1 MPEKDSSDEN
11 ILVSIILP
19 TFNEKNN
26 IIPLIKRIRKAM
38 QNENYNYEMLFVDDS
53 NDNTPKVIQG
63 FSQNYSYIKFIAGDN
78 AGLSPAFIKGF
89 NKSQGKHIVCMDTD
103 LQHPPILIPK
113 LIKELENGTELS
125 VASRYIPGG
134 SNEGL
139 GKLWSFYGLYRR
151 TVSLSM
157 SYLTKILFIPI
168 RKTTDPMTGYF
179 AFQKSLIQNIEI
191 EPRGFKILVEILM
204 RAKPKKV
211 TEIPLKFK
219 PRENEESKATIGQG
233 LEFFKHL
240 SRLFIQLPEAARFE
254 KFCLVGLSGVI
265 INLGLLYTFVEFLNI
280 QKTIAFTV
288 SILIS
293 ILTNYFFNSRFTYR
307 DNRSRSRRESLKRLS
322 YYYTFALLTMFIT
335 LSIYHE
341 LINNFHIYYMLAAFI
356 SIIFTT
362 LLNFALVTKIIW
374 KLPVEI

>member
-1 MPEKDSSDEN
+1 MSEENKSEEN
-11 ILVSIILP
+11 ILVSIVLP

-26 IIPLIKRIRKAM
+26 IAPLVERIQEAM

-53 NDNTPKVIQG
+53 NDNTPEIIQN
-63 FSQNYSYIKFIAGDN
+63 FAQNNSSIKFIAGDN
-78 AGLSPAFIKGF
+78 TGLSPAFIKGF
-89 NKSQGKHIVCMDTD
+89 NESRGKHIVCMDTD

-113 LIKELENGTELS
+113 LIKELENNAELS
-125 VASRYIPGG
+125 IASRYIPGG

-179 AFQKSLIQNIEI
+179 AFRKSLIQNIEI

-211 TEIPLKFK
+211 TEIPLKFQ
-219 PRENEESKATIGQG
+219 PRENEESKATLGQG

-240 SRLFIQLPEAARFE
+240 GRLFIQLPEAARFE

-265 INLGLLYTFVEFLNI
+265 INLGLLYIFVEFFNI
-280 QKTIAFTV
+280 QKVIAFTI
-288 SILIS
+288 SILTS

-307 DNRSRSRRESLKRLS
+307 DNRSRSRRESLKRLT
-322 YYYTFALLTMFIT
+322 YYYTFAFLTMFIT

-341 LINNFHIYYMLAAFI
+341 LMNNFHIYYMLAAFV
-356 SIIFTT
+356 SIAFTT
-362 LLNFALVTKIIW
+362 LLNFALVTKVIW